1 VNNFNGYRQSQSGFE
16 FYLNPRYTFE
26 NFVVGPG
33 NRFAHAASLAIAES
47 PGKAYN
53 PLFIYG
59 GVGLGKTHIMQ
70 AIGHY
75 LLKKSYPLNFTYI
88 SSEKFTNQLINAISN
103 RTTAKFRER
112 YRTIDVLLI
121 DDIHF
126 LGGKES
132 TQEAFFHIF
141 NDLYDMHKQIV
152 MSSDRSPKDIP
163 SLEQRLVS
171 RFEWGLVTDIQP
183 PDLETRIAI
192 LKQKCRA
199 ESVVVSD
206 EVMYFIA
213 EKIKSNIR
221 ELEGALIRIVA
232 YSSLMGKDIN
242 LELANEILKD
252 YLREGPTKISIDTIQ
267 KRVADYFNIGLSD
280 MKAKKR
286 TKQVAYPRQIAMYLV
301 RKLTDYSLPEIG
313 DYFGGRDHTTILH
326 AFKKIEESIKR
337 EEQTKHLIEKLISE
351 IKLNE

>member
-1 VNNFNGYRQSQSGFE
+1 MNNFSVFGHPQTDFD
-16 FYLNPRYTFE
+16 FYLNPKYLFE

-33 NRFAHAASLAIAES
+33 NRFAHAASLAVAES
-47 PGKAYN
+47 PGRSYN

-75 LLKKSYPLNFTYI
+75 LLKKPHPLNFTYI

-103 RTTAKFRER
+103 RTTTKFREK
-112 YRTIDVLLI
+112 YRAVDVLLI

-199 ESVVVSD
+199 ESVNVSD

-232 YSSLMGKDIN
+232 YSSLMNKE
-242 LELANEILKD
+242 LTLQLANEMLKE
-252 YLREGPTKISIDTIQ
+252 YLKEGPVKISIDIIQ
-267 KRVADYFNIGLSD
+267 KKVADYFNVGLAD
-280 MKAKKR
+280 MKARKR
-286 TKQVAYPRQIAMYLV
+286 TKQLAYPRQVAMYLT
-301 RKLTDYSLPEIG
+301 RRLTDYSLPEIG
-313 DYFGGRDHTTILH
+313 DYFGGKDHTTVLH
-326 AFKKIEESIKR
+326 AFKKIDGSIKKD
-337 EEQTKHLIEKLISE
+337 ENLKHLIEKLIAD
-351 IKLNE
+351 IKSNE